1 MFRGRRG
8 ERLSVCVR
16 DHEVDAHKA
25 RSDHIVDSVAAGSA
39 DTDHCD
45 LRLQIRE
52 LRHMAFDAHLDP
64 VLRSKP
70 ERYDTKLAA
79 S

>member
-1 MFRGRRG
+1 
-8 ERLSVCVR
+8 LSIGIR
-16 DHEVDAHKA
+16 DHEVDAIKPKG
-25 RSDHIVDSVAAGSA
+25 DHVVDSVAAGS
-39 DTDHCD
+39 TDSNHRD

-64 VLRSKP
+64 VLREP
-70 ERYDTKLAA
+70 DGYDTKLAA